1 MLEME
6 EADKTEEVDKIDTG
20 DTEGLSKK
28 PSSASGSGGTSSM
41 LMLASS
47 LDLFSSSTSFI
58 WKLCSSDSM
67 IFSIEKKGAEE
78 VDEEAGGEDEQ
89 VDGDI
94 GAEEGDGEDVDG
106 NMDVD
111 GKIRGRIEVRSR
123 GLGLPCLQGRLRNLV
138 STTASP

>member
-1 MLEME
+1 ME
-6 EADKTEEVDKIDTG
+6 EADKTEEVDKIETG

-41 LMLASS
+41 VMFA
-47 LDLFSSSTSFI
+47 STSFI

-78 VDEEAGGEDEQ
+78 VDEEAGGDDDEQ

-94 GAEEGDGEDVDG
+94 GAEEVDGDGDVDG
-106 NMDVD
+106 KLDVD
-111 GKIRGRIEVRSR
+111 GKIGGWLAVR
-123 GLGLPCLQGRLRNLV
+123 GLGLPCLQGKLRNLV

>member
-1 MLEME
+1 
-6 EADKTEEVDKIDTG
+6 
-20 DTEGLSKK
+20 
-28 PSSASGSGGTSSM
+28 
-41 LMLASS
+41 
-47 LDLFSSSTSFI
+47 
-58 WKLCSSDSM
+58 M

-94 GAEEGDGEDVDG
+94 GAEEEEDVDG

>member
-1 MLEME
+1 
-6 EADKTEEVDKIDTG
+6 
-20 DTEGLSKK
+20 
-28 PSSASGSGGTSSM
+28 
-41 LMLASS
+41 
-47 LDLFSSSTSFI
+47 
-58 WKLCSSDSM
+58 M

-94 GAEEGDGEDVDG
+94 GAEDEGDGEEVDG
-106 NMDVD
+106 SMDVD
-111 GKIRGRIEVRSR
+111 GMIRGRFEVRSR

>member
-1 MLEME
+1 
-6 EADKTEEVDKIDTG
+6 
-20 DTEGLSKK
+20 
-28 PSSASGSGGTSSM
+28 
-41 LMLASS
+41 
-47 LDLFSSSTSFI
+47 
-58 WKLCSSDSM
+58 M

-94 GAEEGDGEDVDG
+94 GAEEEEEEDVDG

-111 GKIRGRIEVRSR
+111 GKMRGRIEVRSR